1 MSGKLMV
8 AMSFSVISILMLI
21 WQQDQM
27 TIFFGSYPS
36 VASIFFVAVGGA
48 VAALCVDESSSDL
61 LSDRAEAFASG
72 SILAAIAATLTG
84 LVAIMANLDN
94 FEGLCDLGYAFGVC
108 LLCGLWASVFK
119 YLCHLI
125 VTSRS

>member
-61 LSDRAEAFASG
+61 LV
-72 SILAAIAATLTG
+72 IALKRLHQG
-84 LVAIMANLDN
+84 QYWLQ
-94 FEGLCDLGYAFGVC
+94 
-108 LLCGLWASVFK
+108 
-119 YLCHLI
+119 
-125 VTSRS
+125 SRLR